1 MNHSGWTDTHAH
13 LADSEL
19 HAKLESILAQSVAYS
34 VKRILCVSVDA
45 DSLDSIERIHRET
58 ETMTLAKPSIWSSVG
73 IHPNY
78 AQQEKPGDWEK
89 IVAKSNDACV
99 CALGETGLDKY
110 WDDCPFDIQIAN
122 FRRHWELSRAT
133 GLPVIIHSRDCD
145 MEMLEILREEHRQ
158 GPLRGVMHSF
168 CSNYEVAM
176 ECISMGLYISF
187 SGMLTYKKNDALRD
201 IASRLPI
208 DRLLV
213 ETDAPYLSPEPKRGQ
228 RPNEPA
234 NVAYTGRVLAQMRG
248 HCESDMAKITT
259 ENALR
264 LFSRMR

>member
-19 HAKLESILAQSVAYS
+19 HANLQSILAQSVAYS

-45 DSLDSIERIHRET
+45 DTLDNIERIHRET
-58 ETMTLAKPSIWSSVG
+58 ETITLAKPSIWSSGG

-89 IVAKSNDACV
+89 IVAKSNDARV

-122 FRRHWELSRAT
+122 FRRHWELSRHT

-145 MEMLEILREEHRQ
+145 MEMLEFLRDEHRQ

-187 SGMLTYKKNDALRD
+187 SGMLTYKNMRQPLLPLKEVAATAKNTGSLLGTSAKAAGFPRVSLPVEDL
-201 IASRLPI
+201 SRTY
-208 DRLLV
+208 R
-213 ETDAPYLSPEPKRGQ
+213 R
-228 RPNEPA
+228 
-234 NVAYTGRVLAQMRG
+234 
-248 HCESDMAKITT
+248 C
-259 ENALR
+259 
-264 LFSRMR
+264 